1 MINLGVQRKGSN
13 SLLDA
18 ARSMRD
24 VPARV
29 FHYAAATAMTRTAQ
43 ALAKTE
49 LPAEMRKRFD
59 RPTPWTLNSL
69 AIAPATKDKLAAS
82 IFVKNTAAG
91 LSIAQERYLLPGVEG
106 GTRNEKRF
114 ERALRYAGLL
124 DAGERVF
131 PGRQMERDAYGGIP
145 APLIRSVVAW
155 AKAGGGKR
163 TKRTK
168 TTPAANPRGYYL
180 FGKPGGVRGIAQ
192 RSGPIAMP
200 LLIFSRTQPQYRQ
213 RLDFTGTA
221 ERFTLQHFPAEFDR
235 AAQAILSRPR

>member
-1 MINLGVQRKGSN
+1 MINLGVQRRSGS

-29 FHYAAATAMTRTAQ
+29 FPYAAATGMTRTAQ

-69 AIAPATKDKLAAS
+69 AIEPATKDKLTAG
-82 IFVKNTAAG
+82 IFVKNTASGTA
-91 LSIAQERYLLPGVEG
+91 IAQERYLLPGVEG

-124 DAGERVF
+124 GAGERVY

-145 APLIRSVVAW
+145 SELIRSVVAW

-168 TTPAANPRGYYL
+168 TTPASNPRGYYL
-180 FGKPGGVRGIAQ
+180 FGKPGGVRGVAQ
-192 RSGPIAMP
+192 RSGPIALP
-200 LLIFSRTQPQYRQ
+200 LLIFSRSQPRYTQ
-213 RLDFTGTA
+213 RLDFTGVS
-221 ERFTLQHFPAEFDR
+221 ERFTLQRFPVEFDR